1 MIRDYFTVTTKK
13 NDLSKSLYQKALN
26 TAIRLL
32 ARRDHS
38 TYELTRKLKQR
49 GFHQDTIAGVLSE
62 CERFDYLN
70 DERTV
75 KGLIRQLKHKG
86 FGIKH
91 IRLELNK
98 KGLMGPYIEGI
109 LTKSVSEADEREC
122 AERILLKHIRKF
134 DRERDNL
141 KRRNK
146 IYRFL
151 YSRGF
156 AEGIILELIHKLG

>member
-1 MIRDYFTVTTKK
+1 MTSEK
-13 NDLSKSLYQKALN
+13 NHFSKTLYQKALN

-32 ARRDHS
+32 TRRDHS
-38 TYELTRKLKQR
+38 TYELTRKLEQR
-49 GFHQDTIAGVLSE
+49 GFYQDTIGGVIAE
-62 CERFDYLN
+62 CVRFDYLN
-70 DERTV
+70 DERTAR
-75 KGLIRQLKHKG
+75 GLIRQLKHKG
-86 FGIKH
+86 FGLKR